1 MQMLSPTD
9 GARRAA
15 AIPTLA
21 ELFESQARQRAGAVA
36 LQSPQ
41 GSLTY
46 TGLARRVEAL
56 AAHLHRS
63 GLKRGERL
71 AILSEN
77 RFEYVEV
84 LLAAARLG
92 ATCACL
98 NWRLAEPE
106 LRDCVALVTP
116 SVAFLSPKFDTLA
129 PLFDGLPVH
138 RFDEAFDRL
147 LDAHPGDVLPIAAEP
162 EDGLHILFTSG
173 TTGRPKGALI
183 SQRAVVA
190 RGTVAVLDGAFRTG
204 RTHIT
209 WAPMFHQMGTDNTLT
224 TLAFGGKVIVLD
236 GPLLD
241 AMCDALEHET
251 NLGWLGLTP
260 GMADELLARLA
271 ERGIR
276 PQPLDSVGSMADLLP
291 RQRIAEIT
299 KLFNAPF
306 RNSFGATEAGSA
318 PASGH
323 LIPAG
328 VAPDDLDKIVSTFA
342 RVRLVDDEGRDVPD
356 GQPGE
361 LLLRSPTLFSGYWGM
376 PEATA
381 EAFRDGWYC
390 TGDVFVRQPTGRLA
404 YVDRKKYLIK
414 TGGEN
419 VYPAEIEQV
428 LRRHPALGE
437 VVVVRRRDPRWGEV
451 PVAFVELRG
460 EAVTEAGLLE
470 YCRGKIANYKLPK
483 AIRFLAAADFPRNVT
498 GKVMRAPLEQL
509 LERE

>member
-1 MQMLSPTD
+1 MQASFD
-9 GARRAA
+9 GARQAA
-15 AIPTLA
+15 AVPTLA
-21 ELFESQARQRAGAVA
+21 ELIQAQVRRKPGAVA

-41 GSLTY
+41 GQRTY
-46 TGLARRVEAL
+46 ADLQRRAQAL
-56 AAHLHRS
+56 AAHLHRR
-63 GLKRGERL
+63 GVKRGDRI

-77 RFEYVEV
+77 RFEFVEV
-84 LLAAARLG
+84 LLAVAHLG
-92 ATCACL
+92 VTCACL
-98 NWRLAEPE
+98 NWRLAQPE
-106 LRDCVALVTP
+106 LRDCIALVAP
-116 SVAFLSPKFDTLA
+116 VAAFLSPKFADHAILFEGMPLHCFDKGFEELVNA
-129 PLFDGLPVH
+129 P
-138 RFDEAFDRL
+138 A
-147 LDAHPGDVLPIAAEP
+147 GDVPPIQAEP

-224 TLAFGGKVIVLD
+224 TLIFGGKVIVLD
-236 GPLLD
+236 GPRLD
-241 AMCDALEHET
+241 AMCDALEQET

-260 GMADELLARLA
+260 GMADELLDKLRD
-271 ERGIR
+271 RGVR

-299 KLFNAPF
+299 RAFNAPF

-318 PASGH
+318 PASGN
-323 LIPAG
+323 LIPVG
-328 VAPDDLDKIVSTFA
+328 VAPEDLDKVESTFA
-342 RVRLVDDEGRDVPD
+342 RVRLVDGEGRDVPD

-361 LLLRSPTLFSGYWGM
+361 LLLRSPTLFSGYFGM

-404 YVDRKKYLIK
+404 YVDRRKYLIK
-414 TGGEN
+414 SGGEN

-428 LRRHPALGE
+428 LRTHPALGE
-437 VVVVRRRDPRWGEV
+437 VVVVRRKDARWGEV
-451 PVAFVELRG
+451 PIAFVELRG
-460 EAVTEAGLLE
+460 EATERELLD

-483 AIRFLAAADFPRNVT
+483 GVRFLAAADFPRNIT
-498 GKVMRAPLEQL
+498 GKVMRQPLEQL
-509 LERE
+509 LEQE

>member
-1 MQMLSPTD
+1 MQALFE

-15 AIPTLA
+15 AMPTLA
-21 ELFESQARQRAGAVA
+21 ELVDAQVRRRRDDVA

-46 TGLARRVEAL
+46 GALAARVGAL

-63 GLKRGERL
+63 GLRRGDRM

-77 RFEYVEV
+77 RFEFVEV

-98 NWRLAEPE
+98 NWRLAGPE
-106 LRDCVALVTP
+106 LRDCIALVTP
-116 SVAFLSPKFDTLA
+116 AVAFVSPKFEEHAALFEGM
-129 PLFDGLPVH
+129 PLH
-138 RFDEAFDRL
+138 RFGAAYERL
-147 LDAHPGDVLPIAAEP
+147 ATAESLEIPPVAAEP

-190 RGTVAVLDGAFRTG
+190 RGTVAVLDGAFRTA

-236 GPLLD
+236 GPRLD

-260 GMADELLARLA
+260 GMADEMLERLR
-271 ERGIR
+271 ERGIT

-299 KLFNAPF
+299 RLFNAPF

-323 LIPAG
+323 LIPVG
-328 VAPDDLDKIVSTFA
+328 VAPEDLDKIESTFA
-342 RVRLVDDEGRDVPD
+342 RVRLVDEQGRDVAD
-356 GQPGE
+356 GEPGE

-404 YVDRKKYLIK
+404 YVDRRKYLIK

-428 LRRHPALGE
+428 LRTHPALGE
-437 VVVVRRRDPRWGEV
+437 VVVVRRRDERWGEV

-460 EAVTEAGLLE
+460 EPVTEAELIE
-470 YCRGKIANYKLPK
+470 YCRGKIAKYKLPK
-483 AIRFLAAADFPRNVT
+483 GVRFLPAADFPRNVT
-498 GKVMRAPLEQL
+498 GKVMRQPLEQL

>member
-1 MQMLSPTD
+1 MQVLFD

-15 AIPTLA
+15 AMPTLA
-21 ELFESQARQRAGAVA
+21 ELFAAQVRRRPGELA
-36 LQSPQ
+36 LQSPEA
-41 GSLTY
+41 SLTY
-46 TGLARRVEAL
+46 LELARRVEAL

-63 GLKRGERL
+63 GVQRGERL

-77 RFEYVEV
+77 RFEYVEI

-106 LRDCVALVTP
+106 LRDCLALVTP
-116 SVAFLSPKFDTLA
+116 SVAFLSPKFEAQA
-129 PLFDGLPVH
+129 PLFEGMPLH
-138 RFDEAFDRL
+138 RFGDVFDRL
-147 LDAHPGDVLPIAAEP
+147 LAAPPGAVPPIAAEP

-236 GPLLD
+236 GPRVD

-260 GMADELLARLA
+260 GMADELLDRLR

-276 PQPLDSVGSMADLLP
+276 PQALDSVGSMADLLP

-299 KLFNAPF
+299 RLFNAPF

-323 LIPAG
+323 LIPVG
-328 VAPDDLDKIVSTFA
+328 VAPEDLDKIESTFA
-342 RVRLVDDEGRDVPD
+342 RIRLVDDAGRDVAD

-428 LRRHPALGE
+428 LRTHPALGE
-437 VVVVRRRDPRWGEV
+437 VVVVRQRDERWGEV

-460 EAVTEAGLLE
+460 DAVTEAELLE

-483 AIRFLAAADFPRNVT
+483 GVRFLAAADFPRNVT
-498 GKVMRAPLEQL
+498 GKVMRAPLERL
-509 LERE
+509 LEQE

>member
-1 MQMLSPTD
+1 MQVPFD
-9 GARRAA
+9 GAARAA
-15 AIPTLA
+15 AMPTLG
-21 ELFESQARQRAGAVA
+21 ELFEAQVRRRADAVA

-46 TGLARRVEAL
+46 AELARRVCAL
-56 AAHLHRS
+56 AVYLSRS
-63 GLKRGERL
+63 GIQRGDRL

-77 RFEYVEV
+77 RFEFVEV

-98 NWRLAEPE
+98 NWRLAAPE
-106 LRDCVALVTP
+106 LRDCLELVKP
-116 SVAFLSPKFDTLA
+116 SLAFLSPKFEEHTALFA
-129 PLFDGLPVH
+129 GMPLH
-138 RFDEAFDRL
+138 RFGQAYESLVAQSPREV
-147 LDAHPGDVLPIAAEP
+147 PPVSAEP

-224 TLAFGGKVIVLD
+224 TLMFGGKVIVLD
-236 GPLLD
+236 GPQVD

-260 GMADELLARLA
+260 GMADELL
-271 ERGIR
+271 ERFKDRGVR

-299 KLFNAPF
+299 TAFNAPF

-318 PASGH
+318 PASGN
-323 LIPAG
+323 LIPVG
-328 VAPDDLDKIVSTFA
+328 VAPEDLDKIESTFA
-342 RVRLVDDEGRDVPD
+342 RIRLVDEERRDVGD
-356 GQPGE
+356 GEPGE

-381 EAFRDGWYC
+381 EAFHDGWYC
-390 TGDVFVRQPTGRLA
+390 TGDVFVRQPNGRLA

-428 LRRHPALGE
+428 LRTHPALGE
-437 VVVVRRRDPRWGEV
+437 VVVVRRKDARWGEV

-460 EAVTEAGLLE
+460 EATERELLE

-483 AIRFLAAADFPRNVT
+483 GVCFLSAADFPRNIT
-498 GKVMRAPLEQL
+498 GKVMRQPLEKL
-509 LERE
+509 LEQE

>member
-1 MQMLSPTD
+1 MPD
-9 GARRAA
+9 R
-15 AIPTLA
+15 ILA
-21 ELFESQARQRAGAVA
+21 DLDDDVIAGFEG
-36 LQSPQ
+36 
-41 GSLTY
+41 
-46 TGLARRVEAL
+46 
-56 AAHLHRS
+56 
-63 GLKRGERL
+63 
-71 AILSEN
+71 
-77 RFEYVEV
+77 
-84 LLAAARLG
+84 
-92 ATCACL
+92 
-98 NWRLAEPE
+98 
-106 LRDCVALVTP
+106 
-116 SVAFLSPKFDTLA
+116 
-129 PLFDGLPVH
+129 LFDL
-138 RFDEAFDRL
+138 
-147 LDAHPGDVLPIAAEP
+147 
-162 EDGLHILFTSG
+162 
-173 TTGRPKGALI
+173 
-183 SQRAVVA
+183 AV
-190 RGTVAVLDGAFRTG
+190 
-204 RTHIT
+204 
-209 WAPMFHQMGTDNTLT
+209 
-224 TLAFGGKVIVLD
+224 
-236 GPLLD
+236 
-241 AMCDALEHET
+241 
-251 NLGWLGLTP
+251 
-260 GMADELLARLA
+260 
-271 ERGIR
+271 
-276 PQPLDSVGSMADLLP
+276 
-291 RQRIAEIT
+291 
-299 KLFNAPF
+299 
-306 RNSFGATEAGSA
+306 GATEAGSA

-342 RVRLVDDEGRDVPD
+342 RVRLVDDDGRDVPD

-428 LRRHPALGE
+428 LRTHPALGE